1 MSIEG
6 RIAID
11 VSFSDTAS
19 GTGMQALKRLALTS
33 TDAYASGKV
42 ALITGTMTTAGASIN
57 LAPTTYEDSSGA
69 AVSFA
74 SVSQI
79 AFSCS
84 RRAYVSESPA
94 LRLFSSGGN
103 RVAVGEPFS
112 TAASSVSVS
121 VDFTS
126 GTASY
131 SLAVVGT

>member
-57 LAPTTYEDSSGA
+57 LAPTTYEDASGA

-74 SVSQI
+74 SVSQL

-84 RRAYVSESPA
+84 RRAWVVESQA

-112 TAASSVSVS
+112 TAGFNVSAY
-121 VDFTS
+121 S
-126 GTASY
+126 GTAFY
-131 SLAVVGT
+131 SLVIVGT

>member
-42 ALITGTMTTAGASIN
+42 ALITGTMTTAQVTIN
-57 LAPTTYEDSSGA
+57 LAPTTYEDASGA

-74 SVSQI
+74 SVSQL

-84 RRAYVSESPA
+84 RRAYVAQSPVA
-94 LRLFSSGGN
+94 RLFSGGGN
-103 RVAVGEPFS
+103 RVAVGEPGS
-112 TAASSVSVS
+112 TAASSVDV
-121 VDFTS
+121 VADFTS

-131 SLAVVGT
+131 SLVIVGT

>member
-42 ALITGTMTTAGASIN
+42 ALITGTCGTATVTIA
-57 LAPTTYEDSSGA
+57 LAPTTYEDASGA

-84 RRAYVSESPA
+84 RRAWVSESPSS
-94 LRLFSSGGN
+94 RLFSSGGN
-103 RVAVGEPFS
+103 RVAVGEPYS
-112 TAASSVSVS
+112 TAVSSVSVF
-121 VDFTS
+121 VDYTS

-131 SLAVVGT
+131 SLVVVGT

>member
-33 TDAYASGKV
+33 TDAYTSGKV
-42 ALITGTMTTAGASIN
+42 ALITGTCGTANVTIA
-57 LAPTTYEDSSGA
+57 LAPTTYEDASGA

-74 SVSQI
+74 SVSQY

-84 RRAYVSESPA
+84 RRAMLSDGSAYVYADGSRAAVSEA
-94 LRLFSSGGN
+94 GF
-103 RVAVGEPFS
+103 
-112 TAASSVSVS
+112 TAASSVFI
-121 VDFTS
+121 DPQFTS